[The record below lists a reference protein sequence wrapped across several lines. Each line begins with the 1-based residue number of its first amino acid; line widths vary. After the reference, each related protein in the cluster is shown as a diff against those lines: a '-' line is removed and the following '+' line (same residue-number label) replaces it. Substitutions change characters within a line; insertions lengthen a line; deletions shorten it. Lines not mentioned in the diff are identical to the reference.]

1 MGDFGSKLVAKF
13 VLNVSNLF
21 FSEVAYLGGKVGH
34 SRTRGTVV
42 FFYLFRKLKTFNF
55 EISMVI
61 YHGWRRVF

>member
-21 FSEVAYLGGKVGH
+21 FSEVAYLGEKVGH

-61 YHGWRRVF
+61 YHWWRRVF